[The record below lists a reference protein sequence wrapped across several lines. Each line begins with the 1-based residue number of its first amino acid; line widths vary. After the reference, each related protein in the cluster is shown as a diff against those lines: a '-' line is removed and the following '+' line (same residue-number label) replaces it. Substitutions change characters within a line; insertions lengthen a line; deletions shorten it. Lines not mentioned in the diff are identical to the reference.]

1 MAMTGTVT
9 LRLDAD
15 LKHQAEIICEEMG
28 LTMSSAI
35 TIFIKRLVNDRAI
48 PFQVAAKDPF
58 YNESNLKQ
66 KIKIVKHLRA
76 AAQRMDSG
84 VFETHD
90 LIEAE

>member
-58 YNESNLKQ
+58 YNESTL
-66 KIKIVKHLRA
+66 KHLRA

>member
-35 TIFIKRLVNDRAI
+35 TIFIKRLTLPRA
-48 PFQVAAKDPF
+48 K
-58 YNESNLKQ
+58 
-66 KIKIVKHLRA
+66 LRSI
-76 AAQRMDSG
+76 RLT
-84 VFETHD
+84 ET
-90 LIEAE
+90 LC

>member
-58 YNESNLKQ
+58 YSESNL
-66 KIKIVKHLRA
+66 KHLRA
-76 AAQRMDSG
+76 AAQRMDSD

>member
-58 YNESNLKQ
+58 YNESNLK
-66 KIKIVKHLRA
+66 HLRA
-76 AAQRMDSG
+76 AVQRMDSG

>member
-48 PFQVAAKDPF
+48 PFQVAANDPF
-58 YNESNLKQ
+58 YNESNL
-66 KIKIVKHLRA
+66 KHLRA

>member
-58 YNESNLKQ
+58 YSENNLR
-66 KIKIVKHLRA
+66 HLREA
-76 AAQRMDSG
+76 SKRMDAG
-84 VFETHD
+84 EFETHE
-90 LIEAE
+90 LIEVE

>member
-58 YNESNLKQ
+58 YNESNLK
-66 KIKIVKHLRA
+66 HLRA
-76 AAQRMDSG
+76 AAQRMDAG